1 MPKKKEYDPIAELI
15 KYAFML
21 KVDLGRYL
29 HAQKLENLV
38 DELVE
43 NEADTDFV
51 VTSVLILLNELK
63 NTQSEDE
70 KTLVI

>member
-1 MPKKKEYDPIAELI
+1 
-15 KYAFML
+15 ML